1 MSSMERQSDERDE
14 LIACPECG
22 WEIAEKNIAEHYRII
37 HTTQFEK
44 ESGSW
49 VVVVMVYYAQ

>member
-1 MSSMERQSDERDE
+1 MSSIERQSDERDE

-37 HTTQFEK
+37 IRTTT
-44 ESGSW
+44 
-49 VVVVMVYYAQ
+49 